1 MHPHTSF
8 ATLQRIFLCVGTVGL
23 LVSVAMTYKFGS
35 SMSWLHAVALV
46 TVTIAAAFIFPFR
59 AFIARM
65 GDNKAA
71 SRSLM
76 ALGIFF
82 VGLEFFSHLGY
93 TIGMRERSSVEATA
107 QNAAYSAKQQSLV
120 QEQTNL
126 AMWREHLAKL
136 QSENAWVATVSAD
149 GLRAQVEAAQ
159 MAIDQ
164 EKARGG
170 CGPKCLARTK
180 EKGELENRIALA
192 EQASDLTKKIEATQ
206 RILDRKTEVA
216 TESKVGFSP
225 VKAQTDFVG
234 QIWLVMTG
242 TEGEKALTPDS
253 VTLSFTQIFIG
264 FFIAL
269 GATFLPTAA
278 FYMAFFGHKPKLEDP
293 AEEAAPAPARIDLR
307 SNAKNANDLS
317 RSGDVHYHV
326 ADNRDVWELLAS
338 LKTNRAAQQLAAA

>member
-8 ATLQRIFLCVGTVGL
+8 ATLQRIFLCVGAVGL

-59 AFIARM
+59 AFVAQA
-65 GDNKAA
+65 GNVPA
-71 SRSLM
+71 SRALL

-93 TIGMRERSSVEATA
+93 TIGMRERSNVEASA
-107 QNAAYSAKQQSLV
+107 QNAAYTAQQSSMA

-126 AMWREHLAKL
+126 AMWREHLAKM
-136 QSENAWVATVSAD
+136 QAENAWVATVSAD
-149 GLRAQVEAAQ
+149 GLRAQVEAAT

-170 CGPKCLARTK
+170 CGPKCLARMK
-180 EKGELENRIALA
+180 EKGGLEERIALA

-206 RILDRKTEVA
+206 RILDKKTEVA
-216 TESKVGFSP
+216 TTAKVGFSP

-242 TEGEKALTPDS
+242 TEGEKALTPDT

-269 GATFLPTAA
+269 GATFLPTSA
-278 FYMAFFGHKPKLEDP
+278 FYMAFFGHKPRLDQGD
-293 AEEAAPAPARIDLR
+293 EETAAAPKPATVQAVGNVGPKTRHVRLCDLAR
-307 SNAKNANDLS
+307 EQ
-317 RSGDVHYHV
+317 G
-326 ADNRDVWELLAS
+326 
-338 LKTNRAAQQLAAA
+338 LAAA